1 MSRDMPRRKTVSDRT
16 LLDSFGVSRGPVS
29 TTSDIAEEVG
39 LSLDAV
45 RIRLRQLEEEG
56 MVESKQVGARA
67 TVWWVSSSERGQQA

>member
-1 MSRDMPRRKTVSDRT
+1 MSRDMPRQKTVSDRT
-16 LLDSFGVSRGPVS
+16 LLDSFEVSRGPVS

-56 MVESKQVGARA
+56 TVESKQVGARA
-67 TVWWVSSSERGQQA
+67 TVWWISSSERGQQA